1 MAMDGFKIFAFAY
14 RRAAESV
21 SGILKKNGMSVSD
34 IDLFV
39 FHQAGEMIV
48 KSCAERL
55 KIPPEKVYY
64 KMHDIGNCGGA
75 SVPIALADA
84 AISGRLKSGMK
95 VLVCAFGAGLSW
107 GSAILEWSA
116 DFRGAF
122 SDADFSKSPAKPQ
135 SQRAADSAR

>member
-1 MAMDGFKIFAFAY
+1 M
-14 RRAAESV
+14 
-21 SGILKKNGMSVSD
+21 
-34 IDLFV
+34 
-39 FHQAGEMIV
+39 

-64 KMHDIGNCGGA
+64 KMHDIGNCGGS

-95 VLVCAFGAGLSW
+95 VLVCAFGVGLSW
-107 GSAILEWSA
+107 GSAILEWGA

-122 SDADFSKSPAKPQ
+122 SDADIFKVPAKPQ
-135 SQRAADSAR
+135 SQRAADSARGSRAKRCLPRAA